1 MLGWAFEANAGS
13 VQRRRC
19 GRRRR
24 AAPSDHRKDRG
35 AAVNDRE
42 PVIRHLLLL
51 DKTKQILLDLQAEA
65 TTGDFVEPNRRP
77 MLFAGRHLEI
87 SEPQNGQHFAISKN
101 KQNPSEGGVLLAIG
115 NEGAAFPG
123 SNSRNRLAAIS
134 RIKNAIKDRKFVGKT
149 SIPKMAIIA
158 SSQRRSN
165 RASSCVPI
173 TDQKRQGGHD
183 VALFPGWH
191 EDLNGCNG

>member
-1 MLGWAFEANAGS
+1 
-13 VQRRRC
+13 
-19 GRRRR
+19 
-24 AAPSDHRKDRG
+24 
-35 AAVNDRE
+35 
-42 PVIRHLLLL
+42 
-51 DKTKQILLDLQAEA
+51 
-65 TTGDFVEPNRRP
+65 

-87 SEPQNGQHFAISKN
+87 SKPQNGQRFAISKN
-101 KQNPSEGGVLLAIG
+101 KQNPSEGGVLLEIG

-183 VALFPGWH
+183 VALPAVLHCCISLLIWSDAAGAASVSDRTNAVIRYPAASH
-191 EDLNGCNG
+191 YL

>member
-1 MLGWAFEANAGS
+1 
-13 VQRRRC
+13 
-19 GRRRR
+19 
-24 AAPSDHRKDRG
+24 
-35 AAVNDRE
+35 
-42 PVIRHLLLL
+42 
-51 DKTKQILLDLQAEA
+51 
-65 TTGDFVEPNRRP
+65 

-87 SEPQNGQHFAISKN
+87 SEPQNGQRFAISKN
-101 KQNPSEGGVLLAIG
+101 KQNPSEGGVLLEIG

-149 SIPKMAIIA
+149 STPKMAIIA

-183 VALFPGWH
+183 VAFISGLAFISVLAFISAWTTALASVT
-191 EDLNGCNG
+191 EELNGCNG

>member
-1 MLGWAFEANAGS
+1 
-13 VQRRRC
+13 
-19 GRRRR
+19 
-24 AAPSDHRKDRG
+24 
-35 AAVNDRE
+35 
-42 PVIRHLLLL
+42 
-51 DKTKQILLDLQAEA
+51 
-65 TTGDFVEPNRRP
+65 

-87 SEPQNGQHFAISKN
+87 SEPQNGQRFAISKN
-101 KQNPSEGGVLLAIG
+101 KQNPSEGGVLLEIG

-183 VALFPGWH
+183 VALPPGCIHLRAGIHQCVDDGVGLRYRVAERLQWPDRVRGRALTAALH
-191 EDLNGCNG
+191 CCISLLIWSDAAGAASVSDRTDAVIRGPAASPLSLVARR

>member
-1 MLGWAFEANAGS
+1 
-13 VQRRRC
+13 
-19 GRRRR
+19 
-24 AAPSDHRKDRG
+24 
-35 AAVNDRE
+35 
-42 PVIRHLLLL
+42 
-51 DKTKQILLDLQAEA
+51 
-65 TTGDFVEPNRRP
+65 

-87 SEPQNGQHFAISKN
+87 SEPQNGQRFAISKN
-101 KQNPSEGGVLLAIG
+101 KQNPSEGGVLLEIG

-183 VALFPGWH
+183 VALFPAWH
-191 EDLNGCNG
+191 SSPCWHQCVDDGVGLRYRGAERLQWLIASEIVALTPAVLHCCISLLIWSDAAGAASVSDRTNAVIRYPAASHYL

>member
-1 MLGWAFEANAGS
+1 
-13 VQRRRC
+13 
-19 GRRRR
+19 
-24 AAPSDHRKDRG
+24 
-35 AAVNDRE
+35 
-42 PVIRHLLLL
+42 
-51 DKTKQILLDLQAEA
+51 
-65 TTGDFVEPNRRP
+65 

-87 SEPQNGQHFAISKN
+87 SEPQNGQRFAISKN
-101 KQNPSEGGVLLAIG
+101 KQNPSEGGVLLEIG

-123 SNSRNRLAAIS
+123 SNSRNRLATIS

-183 VALFPGWH
+183 VAFISGLAFISVLAFISAWTTALSSVT
-191 EDLNGCNG
+191 EELKGCNG